1 VIENRRE
8 KDPHQGKNMP
18 GTHVVDDIELIIED
32 IGGGGGNKPPA
43 GGDSGGGDN
52 DANKRR
58 KPTPM
63 SPRRYQTAI
72 VLAMLSI
79 VMFFMA
85 LAVTFLVRKMS
96 SDWVP
101 VHLPFM
107 VWVNTIVILASSG
120 TIELARRK
128 QAEGDLQGFRT
139 LWQVT
144 TGLGVLFLIGQ
155 LIAWRQLVDKGFYVS
170 TNPASSFFYIFT
182 AAHGVHLLGGVGALC
197 YVLFR
202 NFEKTKLTQSVAA
215 EVTSYYWHFMDGL
228 WLFLLA
234 LLYLG
239 K

>member
-1 VIENRRE
+1 
-8 KDPHQGKNMP
+8 MP
-18 GTHVVDDIELIIED
+18 TIQAPDDIELIIED
-32 IGGGGGNKPPA
+32 IGGGGGNPPPA
-43 GGDSGGGDN
+43 GGDRGGGDN

-58 KPTPM
+58 KPTPT
-63 SPRRYQTAI
+63 SPRRYQTAVI
-72 VLAMLSI
+72 LAMLSI

-85 LAVTFLVRKMS
+85 LAAAFLVRKMAT
-96 SDWVP
+96 DWVP

-107 VWVNTIVILASSG
+107 VWVNTIVLLASSG

-128 QAEGDLQGFRT
+128 QAEGDLKGFRT

-155 LIAWRQLVDKGFYVS
+155 LIAWRELVAKGFYVS

-215 EVTSYYWHFMDGL
+215 EVTSHYWHFMDGL

>member
-1 VIENRRE
+1 
-8 KDPHQGKNMP
+8 MP
-18 GTHVVDDIELIIED
+18 GTHTVDDIELIIED
-32 IGGGGGNKPPA
+32 IGGGGGNKPPS
-43 GGDSGGGDN
+43 DSDRGGGDN

-58 KPTPM
+58 KPTQT

-72 VLAMLSI
+72 VLVMLSI

-107 VWVNTIVILASSG
+107 VWVNTLVILASSA
-120 TIELARRK
+120 TMELSRRK
-128 QAEGDLQGFRT
+128 EAAGDLKRFRR

-144 TGLGVLFLIGQ
+144 TVLGALFLTGQ
-155 LIAWRQLVDKGFYVS
+155 VVAWRQLVNQGFYVS
-170 TNPASSFFYIFT
+170 TNPASSFYYIFT

-202 NFEKTKLTQSVAA
+202 NFEKTRLTQSVAA
-215 EVTSYYWHFMDGL
+215 EITSYYWHFMDGL